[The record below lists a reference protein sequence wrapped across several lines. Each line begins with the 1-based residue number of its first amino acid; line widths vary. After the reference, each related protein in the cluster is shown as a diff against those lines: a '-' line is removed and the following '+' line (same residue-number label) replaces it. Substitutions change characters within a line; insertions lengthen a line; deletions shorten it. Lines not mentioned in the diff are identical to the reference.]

1 MSDIHK
7 TIVTV
12 SIWIAVGLI
21 DFGVALSNIEQGNA
35 LGWPFMLPLI
45 IALLGTVFIWTVPAL
60 LERRV
65 GVSHHSESKSKRD
78 SGAMMAVLMELMDED
93 ERAVLKQKLQQ
104 RLMRDVGYIND
115 GEIPDDR
122 MSLESLMQDEEDYLQ
137 R

>member
-45 IALLGTVFIWTVPAL
+45 IALIGTIFIWTVPAI
-60 LERRV
+60 LERRA
-65 GVSHHSESKSKRD
+65 GTTQHSEHKAKRD

-93 ERAVLKQKLQQ
+93 ERIVFKQKLQQ
-104 RLMRDVGYIND
+104 RLLRDVGYIDD

-122 MSLESLMQDEEDYLQ
+122 LSLDALMQDEEDYLM